1 MEDIAAKIR
10 NRCYEDLAR
19 DLKQKLIVELR
30 GRQRATHHTDKKAA
44 VAKMPGTQLVSVSHS
59 LHLTIQGVLSPR
71 SVRALLAAAEG
82 ESLATRNRK
91 NWEVLWI

>member
-19 DLKQKLIVELR
+19 DLKQKLIIELR
-30 GRQRATHHTDKKAA
+30 GRQRATHHKDKKAA
-44 VAKMPGTQLVSVSHS
+44 VAKIPGTQLVSVSHS

-71 SVRALLAAAEG
+71 SVRALLAAAER

-91 NWEVLWI
+91 NWKVLWI

>member
-1 MEDIAAKIR
+1 MKDIAAKIR

-19 DLKQKLIVELR
+19 DLKQKLIIELR

-44 VAKMPGTQLVSVSHS
+44 VAKTPGTQLVSVSHS
-59 LHLTIQGVLSPR
+59 LHLAIQGVLSPR
-71 SVRALLAAAEG
+71 SVRTLLAAAEG
-82 ESLATRNRK
+82 ESPATGNRK